1 MSWTEIKKT
10 INSNFNK
17 PLNEKLIDFSFPQ
30 IYVFENSTTF
40 VPPKNGLYKI
50 ICVGAGYEDAT
61 SGRVGGAGGVAI
73 KTMQLSTAQSYP
85 ITINTTNPYSA
96 SFNSSIIGNGST
108 GTDGGTA
115 SGGDFNYTGGNGR
128 SSIPSGSYIN
138 GASVGVFINGLSD
151 RQCFRLNYYNTVGS
165 SFYFDE
171 TLYGGYGILG
181 FGFGQ
186 AYASYDTSRIRRSPA
201 GKAGVIIIPIDVN

>member
-30 IYVFENSTTF
+30 IYVFEQSTTF
-40 VPPKNGLYKI
+40 TPPKNGLYKI
-50 ICVGAGYEDAT
+50 ICVGAGREEST

-115 SGGDFNYTGGNGR
+115 SGGDFNYTGGAGR
-128 SSIPSGSYIN
+128 SDIPTSGAYLN
-138 GASVGVFINGLSD
+138 GASVGVFLNGLSD
-151 RQCFRLNYYNTVGS
+151 RQCFRLTYQSVGTI
-165 SFYFDE
+165 YLDE

-186 AYASYDTSRIRRSPA
+186 AYADNSSSTEKRSPA
-201 GKAGVIIIPIDVN
+201 GKAGVIIIPIDIN